1 MRKNS
6 PSFQSLGE
14 RLLRSVSL
22 QVMGGSWAVSQ
33 PAETQRNLKWYAAD
47 GFFASACDNILI
59 TYLTLY
65 LLALGANS
73 GQIGALSS
81 LSSLIAAVTLLPAA
95 LLVEKIG
102 RRKQIVLFGGA
113 LSRLAIALL
122 AALPLFL
129 GGSGII
135 LTAMGLSLIRDLGG
149 YLLFPAW
156 VSMNADVVPLEGRGR
171 YFAARNFAV
180 GVAGMIVTLLAGELI
195 TRAAVPAGY
204 QIAIL
209 AAFILGSASIFS
221 YAQIKD
227 AHPAPAAGIQNG
239 SLRAGFGAA
248 IRELGSQRGFLA
260 LSGTAALWNFFLNV
274 PGPFFNVYLV
284 QNLNAS
290 ATMVGVTAIASTVSA
305 LVAQRKLGEL
315 ADHWGARRLQLVT
328 GLLIP
333 TLPLAWM
340 LVRQPWH
347 VILINLWGGAL
358 WAGYSLASFNFLL
371 EVMPEGSRERYS
383 AIYQVVVMLALS
395 AGAAVGGL
403 VVTHWGFLWIFGI
416 SGIGRLLSALLFAR
430 LVRPKAGQQ
439 TAPVAFD

>member
-1 MRKNS
+1 
-6 PSFQSLGE
+6 
-14 RLLRSVSL
+14 
-22 QVMGGSWAVSQ
+22 MGGSWAVSQ

-81 LSSLIAAVTLLPAA
+81 LSSLMAAVTLLPAA

-113 LSRLAIALL
+113 LARLAIALL

-135 LTAMGLSLIRDLGG
+135 LTAMGLSLLRDLGG

-156 VSMNADVVPLEGRGR
+156 VSMNADVVPMEGRGR

-180 GVAGMIVTLLAGELI
+180 GVAGMIVTLFAGELI

-209 AAFILGSASIFS
+209 AAFVLGSASIFS
-221 YAQIKD
+221 YAHIQD
-227 AHPAPAAGIQNG
+227 AHPAPAASTQKG
-239 SLRAGFGAA
+239 SLRSSFGAA
-248 IRELGSQRGFLA
+248 LRELSLQRGFLA
-260 LSGTAALWNFFLNV
+260 LAGTAALWNFFLNI

-284 QNLNAS
+284 QNLSAS
-290 ATMVGVTAIASTVSA
+290 ATMVGVTAIASTVSG

-315 ADHWGARRLQLVT
+315 ADRWGARKLQLVT

-333 TLPLAWM
+333 SLPLAWM

-347 VILINLWGGAL
+347 VILINLLGGAM

-403 VVTHWGFLWIFGI
+403 VVTRWGFLWIFGI
-416 SGIGRLLSALLFAR
+416 SGIGRLFAALLFAR
-430 LVRPKAGQQ
+430 LVRPKTTQV
-439 TAPVAFD
+439 PVDAAM